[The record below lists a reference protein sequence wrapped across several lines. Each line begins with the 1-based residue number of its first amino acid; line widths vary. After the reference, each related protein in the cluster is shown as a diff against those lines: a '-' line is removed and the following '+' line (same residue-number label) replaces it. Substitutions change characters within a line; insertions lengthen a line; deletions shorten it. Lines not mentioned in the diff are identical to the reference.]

1 VTVARRLD
9 ALETSLTPTGR
20 VIAWLEEAHA
30 YRSLSAYVDY
40 VLDQPAEAFPIN
52 RLTREAAAAA
62 RAEVGRK
69 PSDLVDAAVR
79 KALRATVLRF
89 ELVLRI
95 NVVAHE
101 MIEREVLLY
110 AAFAATVGM
119 LVSDDRQ
126 ERISDPAYRRHLG
139 QARDLT
145 AQRVDELL
153 AAAEAR
159 SIVETRY
166 MAGRVALFPDAVE
179 QWDERVRLA
188 MELAV
193 MTDRI
198 AALDGLPPAGR
209 TDPAAVSARAAVLV
223 ADLVEPARA
232 TALEKLDEG
241 HHAHRIATD
250 WLRSRLVVL

>member
-1 VTVARRLD
+1 MTVARRLD

-30 YRSLSAYVDY
+30 YRSLSGYVDY
-40 VLDQPAEAFPIN
+40 LLDQPAEAFPIN

-69 PSDLVDAAVR
+69 PPDVVDAAVR
-79 KALRATVLRF
+79 KALRATVVRF

-95 NVVAHE
+95 NVTAHE

-110 AAFAATVGM
+110 AAFAAQIGM
-119 LVSDDRQ
+119 LVSDDRA
-126 ERISDPAYRRHLG
+126 ERRVDPAYRRHLG
-139 QARDLT
+139 QARDLSS
-145 AQRVDELL
+145 QRVDELL
-153 AAAEAR
+153 AAQEAR
-159 SIVETRY
+159 SIVEARY
-166 MAGRVALFPDAVE
+166 FEGHVALFPDAVD
-179 QWDERVRLA
+179 QWAERVRLA

-198 AALDGLPPAGR
+198 AELDRLPPGVR
-209 TDPAAVSARAAVLV
+209 TEPEAVSARAVALA
-223 ADLVEPARA
+223 ADLVGPARA